1 MNNQTPVFSV
11 SDVNAMVRDTL
22 EGTFMPFWITGET
35 GNLVIHRSGHVYLTL
50 KDASSQIKAVYFNGA
65 EFCRSIGLREGM
77 KIEGFGKL
85 SVYAPRG
92 EYQMNLRSI
101 RPFGIGDLQMR
112 FEDLKRRLAAE
123 GLFDSARKKPIPF
136 LPCRI
141 GVISSPSGAALKD
154 FIRIANSRFSRLH
167 IQVYPAPV
175 QGAGAERILAEGV
188 RFFNRVSDP
197 VDVIVLTRGGGSLE
211 DLWPFNEEIL
221 ARAIADSQI
230 PVVSAV
236 GHEID
241 FSIADFVADLRAPT
255 PSGAAEMLIPEED
268 GIRQHVEISIARMQ
282 STMAYQLERAQN
294 RLDAVCR
301 SKAFLDLNYQVDER
315 MQRIDLAMADA
326 ASYLN
331 QAVERAQYRLSR
343 AESVMNAFNPYNV
356 LNRGYAIVTD
366 QKGNAIRQAEKTNPG
381 ETLHVRVAD
390 GMFDVS
396 VLPREGGDHFQTENA
411 KSI

>member
-1 MNNQTPVFSV
+1 MNDQTPVFSV

-35 GNLVIHRSGHVYLTL
+35 GNLTIHRSGHVYLTL

-101 RPFGIGDLQMR
+101 RPYGIGDLQVK
-112 FEDLKRRLAAE
+112 FEELKRRLAAE

-136 LPCRI
+136 LPQRI

-175 QGAGAERILAEGV
+175 QGAGAERILADGI
-188 RFFNRVSDP
+188 RFFNRVSNP

-211 DLWPFNEEIL
+211 DLWPFNEEEL
-221 ARAIADSQI
+221 ARAIGASQI
-230 PVVSAV
+230 PVISAV

-241 FSIADFVADLRAPT
+241 FTIADFVADLRAPT

-268 GIRQHVEISIARMQ
+268 GIQQHLTSSVSRMQ
-282 STMAYQLERAQN
+282 NSVLYQLERAQN
-294 RLDAVCR
+294 RLDTVSR
-301 SKAFLDLNYQVDER
+301 SKAFTDLNYQLDER
-315 MQRIDLAMADA
+315 MQRIDMVMDDA
-326 ASYLN
+326 LTFMN
-331 QAVERAQYRLSR
+331 QTLERAQYRLSR
-343 AESVMNAFNPYNV
+343 SESVMNAFNPYGV
-356 LNRGYAIVTD
+356 LKRGYAILTKQDGSVV
-366 QKGNAIRQAEKTNPG
+366 REAEKTAPG
-381 ETLHVRVAD
+381 DILHARVAD
-390 GMFDVS
+390 GSFDVS
-396 VLPREGGDHFQTENA
+396 VLSQKDG
-411 KSI
+411 

>member
-1 MNNQTPVFSV
+1 MNEQRQTPVFSV

-22 EGTFMPFWITGET
+22 EGTFMPFWISGET
-35 GNLVIHRSGHVYLTL
+35 GNLTIHRSGHVYLTL

-101 RPFGIGDLQMR
+101 RPFGIGDLQVQ
-112 FEDLKRRLAAE
+112 FEELKRRLAAE
-123 GLFDSARKKPIPF
+123 GIFDSARKKPIPF
-136 LPCRI
+136 LPRRI
-141 GVISSPSGAALKD
+141 GVVSSPSGAALKD

-175 QGAGAERILAEGV
+175 QGAGAERILADGI
-188 RFFNRVSDP
+188 RFFNRTSNP

-211 DLWPFNEEIL
+211 DLWPFNEEVL
-221 ARAIADSQI
+221 ARAIAASQI

-241 FSIADFVADLRAPT
+241 FTISDFAADLRAPT

-268 GIRQHVEISIARMQ
+268 GIRQHLTTSITRMQ
-282 STMAYQLERAQN
+282 SAMALQLERAQA
-294 RLDAVCR
+294 RLDRIHR
-301 SKAFLDLNYQVDER
+301 SKAFSDLNYQLDER
-315 MQRIDLAMADA
+315 MQRIDMAMSDA
-326 ASYLN
+326 AALLN

-343 AESVMNAFNPYNV
+343 SESVMNAFNPYGV
-356 LNRGYAIVTD
+356 LKRGYAILTRPDGSVV
-366 QKGNAIRQAEKTNPG
+366 REAEKTAPG
-381 ETLHVRVAD
+381 DVLHARVAD
-390 GMFDVS
+390 GSFDVS
-396 VLPREGGDHFQTENA
+396 VLPQKD
-411 KSI
+411 